1 MNLHGAA
8 TAALFTGAVAACAFL
23 VQQFLG
29 PFNFHSAEF
38 GIFLVL
44 AVGLY
49 WTLADRRSPRNL
61 FLLGASVVFYASY
74 TWWYLG
80 LILFSTLLDYRC
92 GRVIAHSPVQRHRLL
107 ALLAS
112 LGGNLGLLGFFKYYD
127 WGVESLQLGLAAV
140 GVEVDPWLLNQAVP
154 VGISFYTFQ
163 TLSYTIDIYR
173 GVLQPARNLREFA
186 LFVCFFPQLVA
197 GPIVRAR
204 EFLPQL
210 ELVPRFSRARL
221 HDGLYRMGVGLAKKV
236 LVADV
241 LRFYLVDPVYA
252 RPDEYAPLIHL
263 AALYAF
269 GFQIYF
275 DFSGYSDIAIGAGR
289 LLGFDLPENF
299 NGPFKARS
307 FREFWRRWHIT
318 LSSWVRDYLYF
329 PLGGSRCSE
338 WKVAR
343 NLLVT
348 MLIIGLWHG
357 ASSLWACYGLLNGTV
372 MIVERRLEAL
382 RGGRPFAVGLL
393 RNAVSWVL
401 TYHLLILSFLFIR
414 AQSWGEIGGVV
425 GVFGEGYGIS
435 HWAWIALAAG
445 AVTHFPPRWL
455 HDGFQRFV
463 CSLPTAVVGALLGI
477 LVGILVYLSLP
488 QAPFIYFQF

>member
-186 LFVCFFPQLVA
+186 LFVCFFPSSS
-197 GPIVRAR
+197 PAR
-204 EFLPQL
+204 SCA
-210 ELVPRFSRARL
+210 RGSSCRSSSSSRAS
-221 HDGLYRMGVGLAKKV
+221 A
-236 LVADV
+236 
-241 LRFYLVDPVYA
+241 
-252 RPDEYAPLIHL
+252 AP
-263 AALYAF
+263 
-269 GFQIYF
+269 
-275 DFSGYSDIAIGAGR
+275 
-289 LLGFDLPENF
+289 
-299 NGPFKARS
+299 
-307 FREFWRRWHIT
+307 
-318 LSSWVRDYLYF
+318 
-329 PLGGSRCSE
+329 GSTTASTAWASAWPRRCS
-338 WKVAR
+338 WR
-343 NLLVT
+343 T
-348 MLIIGLWHG
+348 CC
-357 ASSLWACYGLLNGTV
+357 ASTWSTRSTRAPTST
-372 MIVERRLEAL
+372 RR
-382 RGGRPFAVGLL
+382 
-393 RNAVSWVL
+393 
-401 TYHLLILSFLFIR
+401 
-414 AQSWGEIGGVV
+414 
-425 GVFGEGYGIS
+425 
-435 HWAWIALAAG
+435 
-445 AVTHFPPRWL
+445 
-455 HDGFQRFV
+455 
-463 CSLPTAVVGALLGI
+463 
-477 LVGILVYLSLP
+477 
-488 QAPFIYFQF
+488 